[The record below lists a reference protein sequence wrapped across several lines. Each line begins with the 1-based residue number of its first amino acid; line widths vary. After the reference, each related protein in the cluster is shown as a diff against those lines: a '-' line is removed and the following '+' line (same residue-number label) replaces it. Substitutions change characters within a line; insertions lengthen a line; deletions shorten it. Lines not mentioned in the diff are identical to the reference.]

1 MGRHGIRAKAKG
13 NKVCT
18 GFQQQALKPRST
30 TTAMDSVLP
39 EVSAIL
45 FRKT

>member
-1 MGRHGIRAKAKG
+1 MGRRGIRAKAKG
-13 NKVCT
+13 NKACT
-18 GFQQQALKPRST
+18 GFQQQALKPRSIII
-30 TTAMDSVLP
+30 AMDSVLT